1 MVEGNQMSEETPKI
15 NAKIIEF
22 DEISTNIKSRLIEVS
37 EDKLLY
43 ILDNYSRKVSSS
55 KLWITYLSTGLTLLI
70 SLLTSDFK
78 SFIGI
83 DSSAWKGFFIIGLI
97 VCGFVGVINFFWKRP
112 PEVKKII
119 LQIRGEQE
127 VD

>member
-1 MVEGNQMSEETPKI
+1 MSEETPKI